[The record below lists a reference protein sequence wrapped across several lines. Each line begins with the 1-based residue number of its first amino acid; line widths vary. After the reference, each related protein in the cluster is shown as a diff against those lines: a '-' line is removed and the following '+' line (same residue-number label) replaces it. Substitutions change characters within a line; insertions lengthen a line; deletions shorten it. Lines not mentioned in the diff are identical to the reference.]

1 MDYVIFT
8 DTSANLPDKVVREDP
23 LLLLPAGASGGDSLP
38 RLGGV

>member
-8 DTSANLPDKVVREDP
+8 DTSANLPDKGGHTHEQNIVP
-23 LLLLPAGASGGDSLP
+23 GASGGDSLP